1 MVRSH
6 IRTCASAVV
15 AIGLTAGSTEA
26 SADVTV
32 PPVVTAESA
41 AVLADS
47 IDAEV
52 RQWSSPA
59 SGGYQWDG
67 KTTAAAVG
75 DHYDVTLPS
84 LRLIGE
90 HARFDIGVIKLGLT
104 PETDGS
110 VDVAAVLPSQIT
122 TLGADGQP
130 DGHVVIGSQHFSG
143 HWLPSLGTFVKV
155 DGAYGDL
162 QASSPKDSSRFTVGT
177 LTFKVDLTQTPT
189 GRWTGPSAFGINK
202 VDVFDEHG
210 AQLAHFGDL
219 TLSTMVSDLDLK
231 QALASDVNGKANNA
245 GETKVAKEEVAKEDD
260 AKSED
265 AKSGKDEDE
274 DAKDEEGKTGN
285 EVAAKDED
293 AKAGKDVTAK
303 VKAKAEAENTD
314 KKTLEEFRSLLQ
326 HLTAT
331 HEALTSLSA
340 KLELKDVAV
349 TASDVGPVTF
359 DHVEVEGGVKH
370 DGEMSTISLGY
381 NHDGLKLTS
390 PSVPPGLLPQK
401 ADVSVDLSSLPAVKL
416 ASILLRANEAKASGD
431 DKGAEAASRDLLVS
445 LYQPGVQLNI
455 KSLHIDTPMAAVKL
469 NGDAR
474 LDGTAKQGA
483 VVSIDMA
490 LRGVDALVKE
500 TQPAPGAKPD
510 EEAQNLA
517 AILTMLQVMGAP
529 GKDES
534 GRDVRDYKLRMGTD
548 GKILLNGT
556 DLSAML
562 PSNQPQGGAPPAAGH

>member
-15 AIGLTAGSTEA
+15 AIGLAAGSTEA

-41 AVLADS
+41 AALADS

-59 SGGYQWDG
+59 SSGYQWAG

-90 HARFDIGVIKLGLT
+90 QAQFDIGVIKLGLT
-104 PETDGS
+104 PAADGAI
-110 VDVAAVLPSQIT
+110 DVAAVLPSQIAV
-122 TLGADGQP
+122 LDVDGQP
-130 DGHVVIGSQHFSG
+130 DGHVVIGSQHFNG
-143 HWLPSLGTFVKV
+143 RWLPSLGTFVKV

-162 QASSPKDSSRFTVGT
+162 QASSPENGSRFTVGT
-177 LTFKVDLTQTPT
+177 LTFKVDLAQTPA
-189 GRWTGPSAFGINK
+189 GRWTGPSAFDINR

-210 AQLAHFGDL
+210 VQRAHFGAL
-219 TLSTMVSDLDLK
+219 TLSTLVSDLDLK
-231 QALASDVNGKANNA
+231 QALALDVNGKGSNA
-245 GETKVAKEEVAKEDD
+245 GETKVAKEE
-260 AKSED
+260 D
-265 AKSGKDEDE
+265 AKSGKDEDG
-274 DAKDEEGKTGN
+274 DAKGEGAKSGN

-293 AKAGKDVTAK
+293 AKDEDAKTGKDAPSEAK
-303 VKAKAEAENTD
+303 EKAAVDNEN
-314 KKTLEEFRSLLQ
+314 KKTLEEFRNLLQ
-326 HLTAT
+326 HLTAI
-331 HEALTSLSA
+331 HESLASLSA

-349 TASDVGPVTF
+349 TTEGIGPVKL
-359 DHVEVEGGVKH
+359 DQLGIEGGVKH
-370 DGEMSTISLGY
+370 DGEMSTISIGY
-381 NHDGLKLTS
+381 DHDGLKMTS
-390 PSVPPGLLPQK
+390 HSVPPGLLPQK
-401 ADVSVDLSSLPAVKL
+401 VDVSVDLSSLPAVKL
-416 ASILLRANEAKASGD
+416 ASLLLRVNEAKASGD

-445 LYQPGVQLNI
+445 LYQPGVQLNV

-483 VVSIDMA
+483 VVSVDMV

-500 TQPAPGAKPD
+500 VQPAPGARPD
-510 EEAQNLA
+510 EEIQNLA
-517 AILTMLQVMGAP
+517 AILTMLQVMGTP
-529 GKDES
+529 SKDES
-534 GRDVRDYKLRMGTD
+534 GRDVRDYKLRMGPD
-548 GKILLNGT
+548 GKVLLNGT

-562 PSNQPQGGAPPAAGH
+562 PSNQPQGAAPAAGH